1 MLAQQI
7 AKKYGRALF
16 ELAKERN
23 LVDQAWE
30 QFNALSS
37 YFRADT
43 TFLDFVTAPQ
53 IGDGDKADLV
63 KKVFEPRLE
72 RIFYEYIQ
80 MLVAK
85 HRIHYLPEIIEEFE
99 RLVRADRGMARAV
112 CITTAPISE
121 AQRRQLIER
130 LSKKTNLKIELEE
143 KIDKAIIGGMVVIIQ
158 DQILDSSIKYALTL
172 LRNRL
177 MKVKV
182 Y

>member
-30 QFNALSS
+30 QFNALSA

-85 HRIHYLPEIIEEFE
+85 HRIHYLPEIIEEFD